1 MKFWTSMIELV
12 RGDILSIEADAAVLS
27 AHPTLVAGSGLS
39 GHFHQEAGPE
49 LEAAA
54 RVLGPLEPG
63 YSVVTKG
70 YRLTVPLVVHAVAPR
85 YLVGSEQEQAT
96 LRQTYMSVFEHREL
110 AACKRIV
117 FPALGVGIY
126 RWPITLAAEI
136 ALSALADSP
145 FEETIVCLY
154 DDENF
159 YAYKNLI

>member
-1 MKFWTSMIELV
+1 MIELV

-39 GHFHQEAGPE
+39 GQFHREAGPE

-54 RVLGPLEPG
+54 RPLGPLDPG
-63 YSVVTKG
+63 HSVVTNG
-70 YRLTVPLVVHAVAPR
+70 YRLRAPLVVHAVAPR

-96 LRQTYMSVFEHREL
+96 LRHTYMSVFEHSEL
-110 AACKRIV
+110 ADCKRIV
-117 FPALGVGIY
+117 FPAIGVGIY
-126 RWPITLAAEI
+126 RWPIPLAASI
-136 ALSALADSP
+136 ALSALQESP
-145 FEETIVCLY
+145 FERTIVCLY

>member
-1 MKFWTSMIELV
+1 MIELV

-39 GHFHQEAGPE
+39 GHFHREAGPE

-54 RVLGPLEPG
+54 KALGPLEPG
-63 YSVVTKG
+63 RSIVTKG
-70 YRLTVPLVVHAVAPR
+70 YRLTAPLIVHAVAPR

-96 LRQTYMSVFEHREL
+96 LKQTYMSVFEHSEL
-110 AACKRIV
+110 ADCKRIV
-117 FPALGVGIY
+117 FPAIGVGIY
-126 RWPITLAAEI
+126 RWPIILAASI
-136 ALSALADSP
+136 ALSALKESP

-159 YAYKNLI
+159 YAYENMI